1 MDSPSSSSM
10 LNYCYHEFFADGDG
24 STDEEVEQE
33 AVTGACK
40 LAMRYA
46 EHCRRPQAKKGKRG
60 YIERDRRGAHDR
72 LMKDYFDEE
81 PTYSNEMFRRRFR
94 MSKRLF
100 LRIVHDL
107 EANYDFFK
115 QKADARGELGF
126 TGIQKCTS
134 ALRILAYGNT
144 TDINDEYLKMGEK
157 TTRDSLEH
165 FCRGIIDV
173 YGARYLRTPTW
184 DDLQK
189 IYEVHNAEHGLP
201 GMIGS
206 IDCMHWRWDNCPT
219 AWRGQH
225 TRGDQKG
232 PTIILQ
238 AVASQDLW
246 VWSAYFGVVG
256 SCNDINVFEQ
266 SPLLEEWISGK
277 APKASFYAN
286 GNYYPHGYYLSDG
299 IYPRYSIFV
308 KTYSDPI
315 DEKRAYF
322 KKVQESSRKD
332 IERCFGVLKQRWHY
346 LRNPCRAWSK
356 QKMRDAMYACIIMHN
371 MILEDEGKAI
381 CQNYVPEAVQ
391 EEHPQASMEER
402 VNNTRELRYEPYHSQ
417 LMVDLLH
424 HAWSVRY
431 VPPEGEEETEDE
443 GEESEDEN

>member
-10 LNYCYHEFFADGDG
+10 LNCCYHEFFADGDG

-189 IYEVHNAEHGLP
+189 IYEVHNAQHGLP
-201 GMIGS
+201 GPDS
-206 IDCMHWRWDNCPT
+206 HNHLFFECEFSAQVWNDV
-219 AWRGQH
+219 
-225 TRGDQKG
+225 KG
-232 PTIILQ
+232 LAGMDTIQNNWTDIFEYLLGI
-238 AVASQDLW
+238 ANDKSTNHVISKLVMSA
-246 VWSAYFGVVG
+246 SAYF
-256 SCNDINVFEQ
+256 I
-266 SPLLEEWISGK
+266 W
-277 APKASFYAN
+277 
-286 GNYYPHGYYLSDG
+286 
-299 IYPRYSIFV
+299 
-308 KTYSDPI
+308 
-315 DEKRAYF
+315 
-322 KKVQESSRKD
+322 
-332 IERCFGVLKQRWHY
+332 
-346 LRNPCRAWSK
+346 
-356 QKMRDAMYACIIMHN
+356 
-371 MILEDEGKAI
+371 
-381 CQNYVPEAVQ
+381 
-391 EEHPQASMEER
+391 EER
-402 VNNTRELRYEPYHSQ
+402 NRRLFTNRKRSKNQ
-417 LMVDLLH
+417 LVEVIRSTVKMKLHTMRFKSSTQTERALQQWMLPRGLLI
-424 HAWSVRY
+424 
-431 VPPEGEEETEDE
+431 PDDDNG
-443 GEESEDEN
+443 

>member
-10 LNYCYHEFFADGDG
+10 VNFYYKEFFADSDD

-33 AVTGACK
+33 AVTGACQ
-40 LAMRYA
+40 LAVRYVK
-46 EHCRRPQAKKGKRG
+46 HCRRPQPEKNKRG
-60 YIERDRRGAHDR
+60 YIERDRRATHDR
-72 LMKDYFDEE
+72 LMKDYFDEA
-81 PTYSNEMFRRRFR
+81 PTFSNQMFRRRFR

-100 LRIVHDL
+100 LRIVDDL
-107 EANYDFFK
+107 EANCDYFK
-115 QKADARGELGF
+115 QKADARGALGF

-157 TTRDSLEH
+157 TTRDTLEH
-165 FCRGIIDV
+165 FCRGTIPILYYNVYNFFLKLMFVYIFYKGIIDL

-189 IYEVHNAEHGLP
+189 IYEVHSAEHGLP

-232 PTIILQ
+232 PTVILQ

-246 VWSAYFGVVG
+246 VWPAYFGVVG

-286 GNYYPHGYYLSDG
+286 ENYYPHGYYFERRNLS
-299 IYPRYSIFV
+299 
-308 KTYSDPI
+308 
-315 DEKRAYF
+315 
-322 KKVQESSRKD
+322 
-332 IERCFGVLKQRWHY
+332 
-346 LRNPCRAWSK
+346 
-356 QKMRDAMYACIIMHN
+356 
-371 MILEDEGKAI
+371 
-381 CQNYVPEAVQ
+381 
-391 EEHPQASMEER
+391 
-402 VNNTRELRYEPYHSQ
+402 
-417 LMVDLLH
+417 
-424 HAWSVRY
+424 
-431 VPPEGEEETEDE
+431 
-443 GEESEDEN
+443 

>member
-10 LNYCYHEFFADGDG
+10 LNYCYHDFFADGDG

-40 LAMRYA
+40 LAMRYS

-115 QKADARGELGF
+115 QKSDARGELGF

-184 DDLQK
+184 EDLQK

-206 IDCMHWRWDNCPT
+206 IDCMH
-219 AWRGQH
+219 
-225 TRGDQKG
+225 
-232 PTIILQ
+232 
-238 AVASQDLW
+238 
-246 VWSAYFGVVG
+246 
-256 SCNDINVFEQ
+256 
-266 SPLLEEWISGK
+266 
-277 APKASFYAN
+277 
-286 GNYYPHGYYLSDG
+286 
-299 IYPRYSIFV
+299 
-308 KTYSDPI
+308 
-315 DEKRAYF
+315 
-322 KKVQESSRKD
+322 
-332 IERCFGVLKQRWHY
+332 
-346 LRNPCRAWSK
+346 
-356 QKMRDAMYACIIMHN
+356 N
-371 MILEDEGKAI
+371 MILEDEGKAR

-402 VNNTRELRYEPYHSQ
+402 VNNARELRYEPYHSQ